1 MKYTL
6 YILLDP
12 KLNKG
17 RRIAQAAHAAVETTR
32 DHYLPDVVEADRQCF
47 EKWLEDPKVVCLV
60 ADNEKT

>member
-6 YILLDP
+6 YIILDP

-17 RRIAQAAHAAVETTR
+17 QRIAQAAHAAVETTR
-32 DHYLPDVVEADRQCF
+32 NHYLPGADGADRQRF

-60 ADNEKT
+60 ADNEET